1 MNAHVLASRQ
11 APGAAIPRDFA
22 ILCLWSIFGIA
33 LSGLFFMAGLGADI
47 TRALGAAG

>member
-1 MNAHVLASRQ
+1 MNAHVLASQR

-22 ILCLWSIFGIA
+22 IPCRSTFGIA
-33 LSGLFFMAGLGADI
+33 VSGLFFTAGIGIEI